1 MKFKGAVLAL
11 SPLVCLGCS
20 HVRVTT
26 SAKVDVVGRTV
37 ELGGSGG
44 EFLGVS
50 SDPDKGPAYQVTV
63 HAHGEKYAHSLCH
76 ESDAFEVKRGFISI
90 DVKAPITLLD
100 SVTVDGMNE
109 DGLSV
114 SAHTLRQAI
123 YQDEATAGSVQ
134 LQANGTLCFLSL
146 VPWALSQFRLVEDLT
161 ARLRNTSVV
170 ANTIQPLPPGD
181 RLHWAVEDAS
191 GNRAVIEY
199 LDGKLHV
206 HENSVGVMTNDPD
219 YTWHLRNLNN
229 YATIKG
235 TDHDASGIQVQT
247 AEVGAV
253 PSVVGHG
260 FNLWGMPGDI
270 SPPSRFVRLFYLRS
284 LAVQNR
290 GAPSTLTEGVKMIM
304 GFLREVWITKGT
316 AALSKGD
323 GPGQFE
329 FTQLSLVKVPQK
341 RLFHFRSYDNT
352 QWKVV
357 NLTNVNFDKHSSM
370 PLDDGSDGIL
380 DVTSKLLPSNSA
392 GSTIFT

>member
-1 MKFKGAVLAL
+1 MKFRGAVLAL

-26 SAKVDVVGRTV
+26 SDKVDVVGRTV

-44 EFLGVS
+44 ELSVFF
-50 SDPDKGPAYQVTV
+50 SDPDTGPAYQVTV
-63 HAHGEKYAHSLCH
+63 HAHGEKYAHSPCND
-76 ESDAFEVKRGFISI
+76 SDAFEVKRGFISM
-90 DVKAPITLLD
+90 DLKAPIPSLD
-100 SVTVDGMNE
+100 SITVDGMNE

-123 YQDEATAGSVQ
+123 YQDEAKTGSVH
-134 LQANGTLCFLSL
+134 LPAHGKLCFLSL
-146 VPWALSQFRLVEDLT
+146 VPWALSQFRSVKDLT
-161 ARLRNTSVV
+161 AKLHNTSVV
-170 ANTIQPLPPGD
+170 ADTVRPLPSGD

-191 GNRAVIEY
+191 GDRAVIEY
-199 LDGKLHV
+199 LEGKLHV

-235 TDHDASGIQVQT
+235 TDPDPGSLQVQT

-260 FNLWGMPGDI
+260 YNLWGMPGDV

-290 GAPSTLTEGVKMIM
+290 GSPSTLTEGVKMIM
-304 GFLREVWITKGT
+304 GLLREVWITKGT
-316 AALSKGD
+316 VALSKGD

-329 FTQLSLVKVPQK
+329 FTQFSLVKVPQK
-341 RLFHFRSYDNT
+341 RLFHFRSYDNA

-357 NLTNVNFDKHSSM
+357 DLTKVNFDKRSAM

-380 DVTSKLLPSNSA
+380 DVTNKLLPLSSA
-392 GSTIFT
+392 GKTIFT